1 MIKFDKPTNLNG
13 AELLTELN
21 SNGVAISVPPFIDGN
36 GFFWLD
42 VIETDI
48 EKTKSIV
55 EQHNGTIAVLDKSLE
70 RAALLTKLG
79 ITEDEARL
87 LLS

>member
-21 SNGVAISVPPFIDGN
+21 SGGVAISEPPFIDGD
-36 GFFWLD
+36 GFFWLN
-42 VIETDI
+42 VIESDI

-55 EQHNGTIAVLDKSLE
+55 KAHNGTTLILDKSAE
-70 RAALLTKLG
+70 KAALLTKLG